1 MNKFTLSVAAV
12 MAMST
17 FASAGGDI
25 APVEPVA
32 EIIAPVVDSG
42 FYVGIAYS
50 AANFTS
56 DYVGQVNV
64 NDSWEGTYE
73 EDYDAIML
81 QAGYKINKYF
91 AVEGR
96 YWESTGDASW
106 SETAN
111 DGQHTGNG
119 AGSWKAEGTDSDA
132 EFTAWGLYVKPMY
145 PVTEDFDVYALLGYG
160 NNTLS
165 YDGVDDLDENGFQW
179 GLGASYDLTDDFSLF
194 ADYVQMHSDEI
205 TATTNNSGAGRNG
218 SAWTGTI
225 DSDDTIYTLN
235 FGLTYKF

>member
-1 MNKFTLSVAAV
+1 MNKFTLSVVAI

-17 FASAGGDI
+17 LASAGGDI

-32 EIIAPVVDSG
+32 EVIAPVVDRG

-50 AANFTS
+50 AVNSSS
-56 DYVGQVNV
+56 DYTGSGIVNI

-96 YWESTGDASW
+96 YWESGGDAEW
-106 SETAN
+106 SNE
-111 DGQHTGNG
+111 GNG
-119 AGSWKAEGTDSDA
+119 NYTGSGFNTWKASGTISDA
-132 EFTAWGLYVKPMY
+132 EFTAWGLYIKPMY
-145 PVTEDFDVYALLGYG
+145 PVTEAVDVYALLGYG

-179 GLGASYDLTDDFSLF
+179 GLGASYDFTDNVSLF
-194 ADYVQMHSDEI
+194 ADYVHMHAEETSS
-205 TATTNNSGAGRNG
+205 TTSTTGGRNG
-218 SAWTGTI
+218 NAWAGYI

-235 FGLTYKF
+235 FGVTYKF